1 MTIWVSLWGH
11 YPGCSVEW
19 LPVAAEGR
27 PSIAAIMLPIAAE
40 GRPAVAAI
48 IEWWTAAAGSSTHT
62 PSSLGVGVS
71 IVPPH
76 VEVLVRIED
85 VLAWSVVLQVGP
97 QLSSGHLSLND

>member
-1 MTIWVSLWGH
+1 MNIVRITAVGVQTSSKYYGTEWELIYCLSLTWVSLWGH

-40 GRPAVAAI
+40 GGPAVAAI

-62 PSSLGVGVS
+62 PSSLK
-71 IVPPH
+71 
-76 VEVLVRIED
+76 
-85 VLAWSVVLQVGP
+85 
-97 QLSSGHLSLND
+97 N